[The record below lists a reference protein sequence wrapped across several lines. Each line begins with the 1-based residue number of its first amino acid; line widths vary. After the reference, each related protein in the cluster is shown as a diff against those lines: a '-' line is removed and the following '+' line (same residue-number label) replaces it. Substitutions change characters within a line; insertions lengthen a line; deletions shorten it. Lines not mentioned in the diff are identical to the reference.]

1 MADSAEPIDR
11 RTLATPG
18 LEAPVEIVVDR
29 WGIPH
34 IYAGNTR
41 DVFFAQGWNAARD
54 RLWQMDLWRK
64 RGLGLLAENFGPDY
78 AAQDRATRLFLYRG
92 DMAAEWAVY
101 GPNARPWSEAFAAGV
116 NAYVEQVR
124 AGAAPLPVEFTL
136 TDTRPE
142 LWDASDIVRIRS
154 HGISNNAESEVLRL
168 RVASAGGL
176 AADAVRRKL
185 DPEHEVV
192 APDGLDIAD
201 VPADVLADY
210 TLATKEMA
218 FVTPGAS
225 PPPDR
230 PLAEIAEEAAAQGS
244 NNWVIAPS
252 RTATGRAMLAS
263 DPHRVYLAPSIRY
276 IVHLDSPELKVM
288 GAGELH
294 LPGVT
299 IGHNERIAF
308 AITVFMADQADIYV
322 YELNPANPR
331 QYRYGDGWEDFR
343 FVTETLAVRGEAPR
357 EVELAFTR
365 HGPVLKMAPDIQR
378 AYALRTVWTEPG
390 TSAYFGAARYQT
402 AGDWETFKEALSHWG
417 AAPMNFVYADVD
429 GNIGWIPAAFMP
441 RRRNWDGLMGAPGDG
456 RYEWDGFA
464 TQDELPSLYNPERG
478 WVGTANEMNIPLD
491 HPAQALNLG
500 FEWADPARMNRIA
513 EVLSA
518 NDRVTIDDSARL
530 QTDVVNLAALRAITL
545 LRGVTSDDPQVRR
558 AIDLLGGWDGAETL
572 ESLPAA
578 IVEVWIT
585 KHLAPATARRIT
597 TEAAAKIIGYGNQ
610 YAVVTYLQSR
620 GCVLDAAE
628 RDAVLVASLRSALDE
643 LAERLGP
650 DMGAWKWGDLHH
662 ARFVPP
668 AAVFADAALRQKLI
682 HGPAPIPG
690 SAYTVCAATYG
701 PEDFAMTT
709 GASIRMVC
717 DVGAW
722 DNSLVINTPG
732 QSGDPDS
739 PHYGDLFP
747 LWAKGEYVPML
758 WSRAAVDAAAS
769 QVIRLTP
776 AGAAA

>member
-1 MADSAEPIDR
+1 MADTADPLIER
-11 RTLATPG
+11 RTVTAAG
-18 LEAPVEIVVDR
+18 LEQPVEIVVDR

-34 IYAGNTR
+34 IYATNNH

-64 RGLGLLAENFGPDY
+64 AGLGLLSENFGPDY
-78 AAQDRATRLFLYRG
+78 VAQDRAKRLFLYRG
-92 DMAAEWAVY
+92 DMQAEWAVY
-101 GPNARPWSEAFAAGV
+101 GPDARAWSEAFAAGV
-116 NAYVEQVR
+116 NTYVGDVR

-136 TDTRPE
+136 TKTEPA

-154 HGISNNAESEVLRL
+154 HGISNNAESEILRL

-176 AADAVRRKL
+176 EADAVRRKL
-185 DPEHEVV
+185 DPPRKPVI
-192 APDGLDIAD
+192 PDGLDIAD

-218 FVTPGAS
+218 FLTPGA
-225 PPPDR
+225 PPAER
-230 PLAEIAEEAAAQGS
+230 PLSELAEEAAAQGS

-252 RTATGRAMLAS
+252 RSATGRAMLAS

-276 IVHLDSPELKVM
+276 VVHLDAPELKVM

-308 AITVFMADQADIYV
+308 AITVFMADQADLYV
-322 YELNPANPR
+322 YELNPENPR

-343 FVTETLAVRGEAPR
+343 FVTELVGVRGEAAR

-365 HGPVLKMAPDIQR
+365 HGPVLKLAPDTHR

-402 AGDWETFKEALSHWG
+402 AGDWRTFREALSHWG
-417 AAPMNFVYADVD
+417 AAPMNFVYADVE
-429 GNIGWIPAAFMP
+429 GNIGWQPAAFMP
-441 RRRNWDGLMGAPGDG
+441 RRRNWDALMGAPGDG

-464 TQDELPSLYNPERG
+464 SQDELPSLFNPKRG
-478 WVGTANEMNIPLD
+478 WIGTANEMNIPLD

-500 FEWADPARMNRIA
+500 FEWADPARMQRIDA
-513 EVLSA
+513 VLAA
-518 NDRVTIDDSARL
+518 NDKVTVEDSAKL
-530 QTDVVNLAALRAITL
+530 QTDVVNLAALRAIGL
-545 LRGVTSDDPQVRR
+545 LGGISSDDAKVQR
-558 AIDLLGGWDGAETL
+558 AVDLLAGWDGAEAVD
-572 ESLPAA
+572 SAPAA

-585 KHLAPATARRIT
+585 KHLAPTTARRIT
-597 TEAAAKIIGYGNQ
+597 TEAAARIIGYGNQ
-610 YAVVTYLQSR
+610 YAVVTYLL
-620 GCVLDAAE
+620 GPDCVLSPAE
-628 RDAVLVASLRSALDE
+628 RDAVVLASLRSALDE
-643 LAERLGP
+643 LIERLGA
-650 DMGAWKWGDLHH
+650 DMDAWKWGDLHH
-662 ARFVPP
+662 ARFTPP
-668 AAVFADAALRQKLI
+668 AAVFADEALRRKLT
-682 HGPAPIPG
+682 HGPAPMPG

-709 GASIRMVC
+709 GASVRMVC

-739 PHYGDLFP
+739 PHYSDLFP

-758 WSRAAVDAAAS
+758 WSRAAIDQAAR
-769 QVIRLTP
+769 QVIELTP
-776 AGAAA
+776 G

>member
-1 MADSAEPIDR
+1 MADTADFIER
-11 RTLATPG
+11 RTVAAPG
-18 LEAPVEIVVDR
+18 LEQPVEIVVDR

-34 IYAGNTR
+34 IYAATTH

-64 RGLGLLAENFGPDY
+64 RGLGLLSENFGPDY
-78 AAQDRATRLFLYRG
+78 VAQDRATRLFLYRG
-92 DMAAEWAVY
+92 DMEAEWAAY
-101 GPNARPWSEAFAAGV
+101 GPTARPASEAFAAGL
-116 NAYVEQVR
+116 NAYIEQVR

-136 TDTRPE
+136 TGTAPA

-154 HGISNNAESEVLRL
+154 HGISNNAESESLRL

-176 AADAVRRKL
+176 AADAIRRRL
-185 DPEHEVV
+185 EPEHKVE
-192 APDGLDIAD
+192 APDGLDARD
-201 VPADVLADY
+201 VPADILADY

-218 FVTPGAS
+218 FVAPGA
-225 PPPDR
+225 PPPPER
-230 PLAEIAEEAAAQGS
+230 PASESAEEAAAQGS
-244 NNWVIAPS
+244 NNWAISPS

-263 DPHRVYLAPSIRY
+263 DPHRVYLAPSLRY
-276 IVHLDSPELKVM
+276 VVHLDAPELKVM

-308 AITVFMADQADIYV
+308 AITVFMADQADLYV
-322 YELNPANPR
+322 YELNPQNPR

-343 FVTETLAVRGEAPR
+343 FVTETLAVRGETAR
-357 EVELAFTR
+357 QVELAYTR
-365 HGPVLKMAPDIQR
+365 HGPVLRMAPEIGR

-390 TSAYFGAARYQT
+390 TAAYFGAARYQT
-402 AGDWETFKEALSHWG
+402 AGDWATFKEALSHWG

-456 RYEWDGFA
+456 RYEWDGFV

-478 WVGTANEMNIPLD
+478 WVGTANELNIPPD
-491 HPAQALNLG
+491 HPAQGLNLG

-513 EVLSA
+513 NVLSA
-518 NDRVTIDDSARL
+518 NDRVTLRDSAKL
-530 QTDVVNLAALRAITL
+530 QTDVVNLAALRAIGL
-545 LRGVTSDDPQVRR
+545 LDGLTCDDRQVQR
-558 AIDLLGGWDGAETL
+558 AIDALTAWDGAETV
-572 ESLPAA
+572 ESAPAA
-578 IVEVWIT
+578 IVQVWIT

-597 TEAAAKIIGYGNQ
+597 NEAVAKIIGYGAQ
-610 YAVVTYLQSR
+610 YAVVTYLQSAD
-620 GCVLDAAE
+620 CALSAAE
-628 RDAVLVASLRSALDE
+628 RDAVVLASLRSALDE
-643 LAERLGP
+643 LIERLGA
-650 DMGAWKWGDLHH
+650 DMDAWKWGDLHH
-662 ARFVPP
+662 ARFAPP
-668 AAVFADAALRQKLI
+668 AAVFADEALRRKLT
-682 HGPAPIPG
+682 HGPAPMPG
-690 SAYTVCAATYG
+690 SANTVCAATYG

-709 GASIRMVC
+709 GASVRMLC

-758 WSRAAVDAAAS
+758 WSRAAVDGAAR
-769 QVIRLTP
+769 QVIALTP
-776 AGAAA
+776 G